1 MIGAGRGVD
10 NAGYDGSTNDPDRQM
25 NRMNEHSGGSQNG
38 FSMSAPHQTNGNVTS
53 EMRQKLQNMPPEMR
67 QVFMNMSDKEK
78 QKFIEF
84 RKQAA
89 TMPEEKRKKIF
100 QKMYQDHMK
109 KQVRDIMKE
118 RRYFLSYNVNLH

>member
-1 MIGAGRGVD
+1 MNGAERGVD
-10 NAGYDGSTNDPDRQM
+10 NAGYDDSTTDADKRRNW
-25 NRMNEHSGGSQNG
+25 MNEQSRGSQNG
-38 FSMSAPHQTNGNVTS
+38 LSIQIPNKTNGKVVTS
-53 EMRQKLQNMPPEMR
+53 EMRQKFQNMPPEMK

-89 TMPEEKRKKIF
+89 NWPEEKRKKMF

-109 KQVRDIMKE
+109 KQVRDIMKA
-118 RRYFLSYNVNLH
+118 RR